1 MCRKFLSCSTFRFNS
16 GPTLLGFH
24 SYVTENIRREL
35 LNLNISGFWEYKNLL
50 GNDIL
55 SEKTH
60 SNIYVKFNLS
70 VTLSGP

>member
-1 MCRKFLSCSTFRFNS
+1 MCRKFLSCPTFRFNS
-16 GPTLLGFH
+16 GPTLSGFH